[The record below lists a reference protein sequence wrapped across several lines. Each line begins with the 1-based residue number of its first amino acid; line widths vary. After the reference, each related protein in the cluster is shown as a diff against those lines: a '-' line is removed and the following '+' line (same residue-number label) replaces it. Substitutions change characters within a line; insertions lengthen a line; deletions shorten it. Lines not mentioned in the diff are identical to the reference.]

1 MGLYTTEKKFDIF
14 NHLLDTIH
22 ERDERTDWHRPTSST
37 AFIFI
42 FIYQI
47 YGRQLN
53 RKKTATENI
62 RGHIH
67 IKRKSGDKCLCIAS
81 RGKNYPILLP
91 RSTRPAEF
99 HEIRLDEVK
108 SPT

>member
-1 MGLYTTEKKFDIF
+1 MMGLYTTEKKFDIF
-14 NHLLDTIH
+14 NHLLGLDTIH

-53 RKKTATENI
+53 RKKQQERIYEGTYISNE
-62 RGHIH
+62 
-67 IKRKSGDKCLCIAS
+67 K
-81 RGKNYPILLP
+81 
-91 RSTRPAEF
+91 AETN
-99 HEIRLDEVK
+99 VYA
-108 SPT
+108 